1 MNNKDKKNLNMVERT
16 TQIITSN
23 CARIKF
29 TQAWFIIV
37 MKDVR
42 DQFQNNFQISPLA
55 HPLGIEGVYW
65 NHNIKY
71 RKS

>member
-1 MNNKDKKNLNMVERT
+1 MDNCTDLREASLFDFT
-16 TQIITSN
+16 TLPLLY
-23 CARIKF
+23 
-29 TQAWFIIV
+29 V

-71 RKS
+71 